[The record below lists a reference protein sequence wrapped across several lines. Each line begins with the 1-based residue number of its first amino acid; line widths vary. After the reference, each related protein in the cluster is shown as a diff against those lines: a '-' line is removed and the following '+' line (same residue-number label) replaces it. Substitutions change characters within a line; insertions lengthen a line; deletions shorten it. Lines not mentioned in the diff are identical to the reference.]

1 MADTGAVSALYKRHR
16 FPPEIIAY
24 AVWLYYQF
32 ALSFR
37 DVEELLA
44 SRGVT
49 VSYEAVRLWCGKFGP
64 EFAHKLRCRRRR
76 LGRHW
81 FVDEVF
87 IRLNGV
93 IHYLWRAVDQNGVVV
108 DILVQA
114 RRDRAAAERFFRRLL
129 RSSNTVPHT
138 VVTDRLRSYSA
149 ALPRVLSKVK
159 HQRGHWLN
167 NRAENSHQPSR
178 ERERRMRRFKSPEQ
192 AQQFLS
198 IYSTVSS
205 HFRPR
210 RHRLTAAR
218 YRSIRRQRFQQ
229 WNTAVQACAL
239 QMP

>member
-1 MADTGAVSALYKRHR
+1 VSDLYKRHR
-16 FPPEIIAY
+16 FPPKIIAY
-24 AVWLYYQF
+24 AVWLYYRF

-64 EFAHKLRCRRRR
+64 EFAYKLRCRRRR
-76 LGRHW
+76 LGRRWH
-81 FVDEVF
+81 VDEVF

-93 IHYLWRAVDQNGVVV
+93 VHYLWRAVDQNGVVL

-114 RRDRAAAERFFRRLL
+114 QRDQVAAERFFRHLL
-129 RSSNTVPHT
+129 RSTDTMPHT

-149 ALPRVLSKVK
+149 ALPRVLPKVK
-159 HQRGHWLN
+159 HQRGHWRN
-167 NRAENSHQPSR
+167 NRAENSHQPTR
-178 ERERRMRRFKSPEQ
+178 ERERRMRRFKSPEH
-192 AQQFLS
+192 AQRFLS
-198 IYSTVSS
+198 IHSMVSS

-218 YRSIRRQRFQQ
+218 YRTVRRQRFHQ
-229 WNTAVQACAL
+229 WNTTVQARAL
-239 QMP
+239 EVS

>member
-1 MADTGAVSALYKRHR
+1 LDTGAVSRPSYKRHR

-37 DVEELLA
+37 DVEELMA
-44 SRGVT
+44 SKGVI

-64 EFAHKLRCRRRR
+64 DFVRKLRPHGQR
-76 LGRHW
+76 LGRRW

-87 IRLNGV
+87 IRINGT
-93 IHYLWRAVDQNGVVV
+93 IHYLWRAVDPNGVVV
-108 DILVQA
+108 HILVQA
-114 RRDRAAAERFFRRLL
+114 KRDRAAAERFFHHVLH
-129 RSSNTVPHT
+129 SSDTVPHT
-138 VVTDRLRSYSA
+138 VVTDRLRSNSA
-149 ALPRVLSKVK
+149 ALPHVLPKVK

-167 NRAENSHQPSR
+167 NRAENSHQPTR
-178 ERERRMRRFKSPEQ
+178 ERERRMCRFKSPEQ

-198 IYSTVSS
+198 IHSTVSS

-218 YRSIRRQRFQQ
+218 YRAVRRQRFRL
-229 WNTAVQACAL
+229 WNTTVQAGAL
-239 QMP
+239 DIS